1 MGLSRSSNPNPWRT
15 AARTID
21 RIAQRNVGFA
31 LRPIPVEIFL
41 EKIEALLVAVEI
53 DAMAV
58 DELLSG
64 RHGRFR
70 IGIAEMQR
78 VVAAVVDGV
87 NDRAGVEMAR
97 KNERLASKACRCPG
111 WTGRWAWGI
120 STGSAARPHR
130 IRKTCRFIAQE
141 NRVSPCL
148 PQPEGAS

>member
-64 RHGRFR
+64 RHGRCR

-78 VVAAVVDGV
+78 VVAAVVNGV

-111 WTGRWAWGI
+111 
-120 STGSAARPHR
+120 
-130 IRKTCRFIAQE
+130 
-141 NRVSPCL
+141 
-148 PQPEGAS
+148 